1 MRLWSLHPKYLDS
14 KGLVALWR
22 EGLLA
27 RAVLDGKTKGYLNHP
42 QLIRFK
48 KEEQPLIFLD
58 TYLNHVYLEAN
69 ERGYN
74 FNLEKIGVK
83 RTSKQIPVTHGQ
95 ILYELEHL
103 KKKLKKRDPVKYQE
117 IKRMSNR
124 KDLPLTNPLFN
135 VVPGDIELWEKL
147 KKK

>member
-1 MRLWSLHPKYLDS
+1 M
-14 KGLVALWR
+14 
-22 EGLLA
+22 LA

-48 KEEQPLIFLD
+48 GEDQPLIFLD

-83 RTSKQIPVTHGQ
+83 HTSKQIPVTQGQ

-103 KKKLKKRDPVKYQE
+103 QKKLKKRDPEKYQK
-117 IKRMSNR
+117 IKKMLNQ
-124 KDLPLTNPLFN
+124 KDLPLPNPLFN
-135 VVPGDIELWEKL
+135 VVPGHIELWEKL